1 MKPIVAIV
9 GRPNVGKSTLFN
21 KIVRRRK
28 ALVDDLPGLTRD
40 RIYGEANWDGQE
52 FIVIDTGGFEP
63 VSRERLLQQ
72 MQEQVKLAIEE
83 ADVIIFLLDG
93 KGGLNPSDFEIAKI
107 FRRVTKPVFY
117 AVNKIDGEKQE
128 EKLYDFYR
136 LGVERLFP
144 VSAEHRRGLGDLL
157 DEVVNLFPEREA
169 EENGGQEITRIAV
182 IGRPNVGKSSLVN
195 QILGF
200 QRVLVAEEPG
210 TTRDPID
217 TAFKIND
224 RPYLL
229 IDTAG
234 IRRKGKVSLRLEKYS
249 IIKALKSIDRSEVT
263 LLMLDASEGIAS
275 QDIRVAGYAY
285 QRGKAC
291 IIFVN
296 KWDLIEEDRGIGSKW
311 AGEIKYR
318 FKYLSFAPIVFGS
331 ALTGEGVGEALDE
344 VVKIGEEYR
353 RRIPTALLNT
363 VLEKALKK
371 HQPALY
377 RNKPLKLYY
386 LTQVSV
392 RPPTFVIFVNYPR
405 GIHFSYERYLT
416 NQIRQTCGFEGTPI
430 RIIFRQRESHTVK
443 P

>member
-40 RIYGEANWDGQE
+40 RIYGEANWDDQE

-83 ADVIIFLLDG
+83 AEVIIFLLDG
-93 KGGLNPSDFEIAKI
+93 KEGLNPSDLEIAKI
-107 FRRVTKPVFY
+107 LRKVTKPVLY
-117 AVNKIDGEKQE
+117 AVNKIDGERQE

-144 VSAEHRRGLGDLL
+144 VSAEHRRGMEDLL
-157 DEVVNLFPEREA
+157 DEVVNLFPAREV
-169 EENGGQEITRIAV
+169 EEEEEQEITRIAV

-217 TAFKIND
+217 TAFKINS

-296 KWDLIEEDRGIGSKW
+296 KWDLIEEDRGVRSKW